1 MPDSSAARILEPEES
16 GQQETRFRFTP
27 GERDIFR
34 RVPFMAPSEWAEK
47 NYMVMDGPHAGTRW
61 RNSLTPYLPGIM
73 DAWAQDGVEMVVCEG
88 SPQTGKTAT
97 LHICLGYSVD
107 RRSGPKM
114 LAMDNE
120 GNLGKVADNKL
131 VPNFKASPVLRSRFV
146 SKKATEMR
154 FRDGSVCYLAAASSA
169 SQRASV
175 SVRDLFL
182 DEPDLYEVQAEKAH
196 PVDELLERTTS
207 FSDARKVLMSSK
219 PLGFSGESAIEN
231 ALEACDEV
239 REYHV
244 SCPVCHFEQVMSDQR
259 LIPLHDCT
267 DTQRIRREKLGRYK
281 CANPDCENLWSDNF
295 RNWAVKHGAWR
306 SQHPVRNP
314 VSIGFHLPSLVSPF
328 VSLSEILA
336 DKLEAEADGTPSKLM
351 HYANS
356 RLARGWK
363 PVVSETPVEQVLELV
378 DATLDPRVVPA
389 GAAWVTCGIDMQ
401 RSGFWFGV
409 WAWSQTYEHWLMD
422 YGYLPDWDSVR
433 SLVFETTY
441 PVEGSERTMPI
452 HRAGLDTGG
461 GAGEGGKA
469 SMTEQAYQFVRSCPS
484 GRLYAVKGAPRTFER
499 RVLPKPI
506 GKMPSSKSRI
516 PGGLNLFFL
525 DTGWFKELVHAS
537 LRIDSPQAMHLHREA
552 GADFAEQI
560 TAERQVLRKGKLSW
574 EKIRRD
580 NHLLDCAMIAR
591 ACASPEWAPSMQGLW
606 IARRQME
613 ERERLRAAQDGAG
626 QQPALN
632 PYTRGRGRR

>member
-1 MPDSSAARILEPEES
+1 MPDSSAARVLEPEES
-16 GQQETRFRFTP
+16 GQQEARLRFTP

-61 RNSLTPYLPGIM
+61 RNSLTPYLAGIM
-73 DAWAQDGVEMVVCEG
+73 DAWAQDGVELVVVEG

-107 RRSGPKM
+107 RRPGPKM

-131 VPNFKASPVLRSRFV
+131 VPNFKASPVLRSKLV
-146 SKKATEMR
+146 SKKSTEMR

-175 SVRDLFL
+175 SVRDLFM
-182 DEPDLYEVQAEKAH
+182 DEPDLYEAQEEKAH

-207 FSDARKVLMSSK
+207 FSDSRKVLMISK
-219 PLGFSGESAIEN
+219 PLGFSGESSIEN
-231 ALEACDEV
+231 ALENCDEV
-239 REYHV
+239 RQRRV
-244 SCPVCHFEQVMSDQR
+244 SCPACRHEQVMTDQG
-259 LIPLHDCT
+259 LVALHGET
-267 DTQRIRREKLGRYK
+267 DTQRIRREKLGRYA
-281 CANPDCENLWSDNF
+281 CQDCGTLWSDNY
-295 RNWAVKHGAWR
+295 RNWAVKHGSWWAER
-306 SQHPVRNP
+306 PVREP
-314 VSIGFHLPSLVSPF
+314 VSIGFHLPALVSPF

-351 HYANS
+351 HYHNS
-356 RLARGWK
+356 RLASAWR
-363 PVVSETPVEQVLELV
+363 PVVSETPAEQVLELV
-378 DATLDPRVVPA
+378 DATLEPRVVPA
-389 GAAWVTCGIDMQ
+389 GAAWVTAGIDMQ

-409 WAWSQTYEHWLMD
+409 WAWSQTYENWLVD
-422 YGYLPDWDSVR
+422 YGYLPDFDSVR
-433 SLVFETTY
+433 SLVFETAY
-441 PVEGSERTMPI
+441 PVEGSGRTMPI

-469 SMTEQAYQFVRSCPS
+469 SMTEQAYQFVRGCPS
-484 GRLYAVKGAPRTFER
+484 GRLYAVKGAPRQFEK
-499 RVLPKPI
+499 RVLPKAI
-506 GKMPSSKSRI
+506 GKMPSTKSRI
-516 PGGLNLFFL
+516 PGGLNLYFL

-537 LRIDSPQAMHLHREA
+537 LRIDAAQPMHLHAET
-552 GADFAEQI
+552 GKDFAEQI
-560 TAERQVLRKGKLSW
+560 TAERQVLRKKKLLW

-591 ACASPEWAPSMQGLW
+591 ACASPEWPPSMQGLW
-606 IARRQME
+606 VARRQME

-626 QQPALN
+626 QTPAQN